1 MTKLV
6 NLTPHPVV
14 LMTSA
19 KEIIATI
26 PPQGDLARCS
36 MERSSDES
44 IQVNGHNVPVTS
56 VTLGPLEGL
65 PAPAEGTLFIVSRV
79 AAEAAKRD
87 SRTDVV
93 CPDDA
98 LRDEAG
104 RIIGCK
110 ALARV

>member
-1 MTKLV
+1 MTKLM

-14 LMTSA
+14 LMDSD
-19 KEIIATI
+19 KRIIATI
-26 PPQGDLARCS
+26 LPQGDLARCS

-44 IQVNGHNVPVTS
+44 IQVSGHSVPVTS

-65 PAPAEGTLFIVSRV
+65 PTPAVGTIFIVSRV

-87 SRTDVV
+87 GRSDVV

-98 LRDEAG
+98 VRDEAG